1 MDGAFWVVFAVA
13 ALLCGWLEA
22 GDAPGSRG
30 KWPVP
35 AVALVGLGVLVLAA
49 KQGLGADLSS
59 VPPLLF
65 GGIALCLALHW
76 WRPDS
81 VYGLA
86 ACGALA
92 AQSLA
97 ASSGASDVSGMLLNP
112 VFFVFLAAGWVG
124 AAVAWGGNSA
134 GGTAFAA
141 TAALTKLADYWTPEG
156 FGKTPHMAG
165 TLLATAVVASAI
177 LAVLLRRG
185 KQGAGTLLT
194 GGLASILVT
203 AAAFFIGKWGGDD
216 STLPVTVFASAAAAF
231 VVCWMSGG
239 GGGSRRGNQVVLGG
253 LIWMGVATLA
263 FAQDGTF
270 GLGMA
275 GLTGVACYLLL
286 GRADLASTVAPLAA
300 LAFYRMFRLEY
311 PETTRAF
318 DIAQHYGMVGLMIG
332 AGLMVLL
339 LGMPRLSEQ
348 SGIRNWARF
357 GVLSLMA
364 AGATVVGLQ
373 FFGVKGG
380 VGLIVGLGLGTWMAG
395 VAGKKSAGGL
405 PAFAGL
411 CGLVGLSY
419 AKASETFE
427 MTRDEKM
434 SLFVWASAG
443 LAALTIVTVLFLT
456 DRESEVPVEAAEL
469 A

>member
-1 MDGAFWVVFAVA
+1 
-13 ALLCGWLEA
+13 
-22 GDAPGSRG
+22 
-30 KWPVP
+30 
-35 AVALVGLGVLVLAA
+35 
-49 KQGLGADLSS
+49 
-59 VPPLLF
+59 
-65 GGIALCLALHW
+65 
-76 WRPDS
+76 
-81 VYGLA
+81 
-86 ACGALA
+86 
-92 AQSLA
+92 
-97 ASSGASDVSGMLLNP
+97 MLLNP

-124 AAVAWGGNSA
+124 AVVAWGGNSA

-141 TAALTKLADYWTPEG
+141 TAALTKLADFWTPEG

-177 LAVLLRRG
+177 LALVLRRG

-216 STLPVTVFASAAAAF
+216 STLPVTVFTAAAAAF
-231 VVCWMSGG
+231 VVCWMSGEEG
-239 GGGSRRGNQVVLGG
+239 GFRRRNPVILGG

-275 GLTGVACYLLL
+275 GLTGVACSLLL

-339 LGMPRLSEQ
+339 LGMPKLSEQ
-348 SGIRNWARF
+348 AGIRNWARF

-380 VGLIVGLGLGTWMAG
+380 VGLIVGLGMGTWMAG
-395 VAGKKSAGGL
+395 VAEKKSAGGL

-434 SLFVWASAG
+434 SLFIWASAG
-443 LAALTIVTVLFLT
+443 LAVLSLVMVLFLT
-456 DRESEVPVEAAEL
+456 DRESEVPVEATEL